1 MKGKKLLALSL
12 SAMMIG
18 SIGVTAGCN
27 GPEREGV
34 SNDAGTIN
42 VAWCVHGYGTGFV
55 TEVADAFNTLYKEQG
70 YKVNLLDPDP
80 TLTSRTALSEMRLGM
95 ATGVDVYMPD
105 VVNVQDVLDE
115 EYGVCVENLNNL
127 YDSTYINFDGTEGT
141 VPLKNLVNKNGKYL
155 IMDQEQENYYGYG
168 ATMTT
173 RGIVCNTKVLSS
185 YGITEMPRTTDE
197 LFDAYDAIYNGA
209 NGKGGTSETG
219 IYPTTWGGDNAST
232 YAINS
237 LYTNLAQMMGS
248 EAYDEFFMMDSLLE
262 EGKNLAEGYKM
273 YENENIKDVLE
284 VFIQQYDTA
293 YSTIGSIGQD
303 HHAAHAKIIT
313 GKAAFMTDGEFFLN
327 EVRANFSQYFNDVT
341 FINIPVM
348 SKLGVNLELDGS
360 GQDAEKCD
368 NILSAII
375 KGVDNGKD
383 NATIKSEVEAEFS
396 VELDEETQIERV
408 RDARGIAY
416 SDGVGWGWYV
426 TKGTEKKEICELFF
440 RMLASPD
447 AAKIAAKYG
456 MLSAYST
463 LENSEYQWEFT
474 RGAAS
479 ILKTFTYGA
488 TASLI
493 PGTLRQRTNLFLL
506 PGYDATIAAKIAT
519 EIGAIQNPTDR
530 NYATLAETVYKKV
543 KDNAKTNWASYM
555 ARAGYTL

>member
-1 MKGKKLLALSL
+1 MKIKKVLALSL
-12 SAMMIG
+12 SAMMIS
-18 SIGVTAGCN
+18 SIGFVAGC
-27 GPEREGV
+27 GPERKGV
-34 SNDAGTIN
+34 SDDAGTIN
-42 VAWCVHGYGTGFV
+42 VAWCVKGYGTGFV
-55 TEVADAFNTLYKEQG
+55 TEVAEAFNALYKDQG
-70 YKVNLLDPDP
+70 YKVNLLDPDS
-80 TLTSRTALSEMRLGM
+80 TLEGRTALAEMRLGTV
-95 ATGVDVYMPD
+95 TGVDIYMPSG
-105 VVNVQDVLDE
+105 VNVQDVLDE
-115 EYGVCVENLNNL
+115 EYGICVEDLNNL

-141 VPLKNLVNKNGKYL
+141 EPLKNLANKSGKYL
-155 IMDQEQENYYGYG
+155 IMDQKQENYYGYG

-173 RGIVCNTKVLSS
+173 RGIVCNTKLLAK

-197 LFDAYDAIYNGA
+197 LFEAYDAIYNGA

-219 IYPTTWGGDNAST
+219 IYPTTWGGDNASA

-237 LYTNLAQMMGS
+237 LYTNLAQMLGS
-248 EAYDEFFMMDSLLE
+248 EVYDEFFMMDNLLE
-262 EGKNLAEGYKM
+262 EGKNLADGYMM

-284 VFIQQYDTA
+284 VFIQQYDTV
-293 YSTIGSIGQD
+293 YSTPGSIGQD

-327 EVRANFSQYFNDVT
+327 EVRANFSQYLNDVM

-348 SKLGVNLELDGS
+348 SKLGINLKLDGS

-368 NILSAII
+368 DILSAII
-375 KGVDNGKD
+375 EGVDNGKD
-383 NATIKSEVEAEFS
+383 NETIKSEVEAEFS

-463 LENSEYQWEFT
+463 LDNSEYKWEFT
-474 RGAAS
+474 KGAAS
-479 ILKTFTYGA
+479 ILRTFTYGA
-488 TASLI
+488 TASLV
-493 PGTLRQRTNLFLL
+493 PGTLRQKTNLFLL
-506 PGYDATIAAKIAT
+506 PGYNATIAVTINASIGVT
-519 EIGAIQNPTDR
+519 ENPANR
-530 NYATLAETVYKKV
+530 NYATLAETVYGKV
-543 KDNAKTNWASYM
+543 KDDAKNNWAQYM